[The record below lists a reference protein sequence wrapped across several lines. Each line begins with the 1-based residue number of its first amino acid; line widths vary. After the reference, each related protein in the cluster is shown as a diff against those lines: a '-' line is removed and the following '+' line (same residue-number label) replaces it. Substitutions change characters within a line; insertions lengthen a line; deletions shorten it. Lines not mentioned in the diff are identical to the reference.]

1 MITGYELYKTF
12 PFGYNM
18 KIIRTGTGK
27 SWVIKISPGAHPES
41 RHPDDSKIRWFW
53 TEKSARRYA
62 QYLTNPPTSEKPH
75 KVVMI
80 RDPNV

>member
-1 MITGYELYKTF
+1 
-12 PFGYNM
+12 M
-18 KIIRTGTGK
+18 KIISYAGK

-41 RHPDDSKIRWFW
+41 QHPDDSKIRWFW
-53 TEKSARRYA
+53 TEKSAMRYIDV
-62 QYLTNPPTSEKPH
+62 LISPPPPEEPD

>member
-18 KIIRTGTGK
+18 KIIRVCAGK

-41 RHPDDSKIRWFW
+41 QYPGDSKLRWFW
-53 TEKSARRYA
+53 TEKFASRYIHD
-62 QYLTNPPTSEKPH
+62 LTNPPIQEEPH
-75 KVVMI
+75 KVVI
-80 RDPNV
+80 LRDSNV